1 MATKPYLNN
10 LTALRGVA
18 AILVA
23 LLHFHF
29 FLGPVMPY
37 GKANFID
44 NLYLMVDLFF
54 ILSGFIM
61 CYVYE
66 DSFKIGIQKRKYK
79 NFLVARLARIY
90 PLHIFTLLAE
100 VCIFLFLIAVGKLEF
115 LPLPSQNMYNLNAIP
130 TNLVFM
136 HTLGFHDFV
145 SWNSPS
151 WSLGA
156 EWWAYVLFP
165 FLFVA
170 FKKLKYKNWFIGLGI
185 AIIGWLCIEFILA
198 SMEPFMHFPPDPNK
212 KSLDVIWHFGTIRGI
227 VGFIAGMAVWQ
238 LYTKSK
244 FKPFFGNGW
253 VFFFLTVLAILSMH
267 FKWYNTSTVI
277 IFSIMILSAAYGSK
291 TIDKFFA
298 FRVLKKLGDWSF
310 SIYLWHM
317 VIINIILV
325 SFVYQKT
332 EPVKAFLLRPFQNE
346 KPFTIILFLLIF
358 LIMTS
363 FVGWLSFKYI
373 ETPTRKWIRRK
384 FAKS

>member
-1 MATKPYLNN
+1 MTTMPYLNN
-10 LTALRGVA
+10 LTAFRGIA

-37 GKANFID
+37 GRANVID

-66 DSFKIGIQKRKYK
+66 DSFIIGIKKKKYK
-79 NFLVARLARIY
+79 NFMVARLARIY

-100 VCIFLFLIAVGKLEF
+100 VGIFLFLIVVGKLEF

-136 HTLGFHDFV
+136 HTMGFHDFV

-165 FLFVA
+165 FLFVV
-170 FKKLKYKNWFIGLGI
+170 FKKLNFKNWFIGMGI
-185 AIIGWLCIEFILA
+185 ALVGWLCIEFILA
-198 SMEPFMHFPPDPNK
+198 TMEPFMHFPSDPNK
-212 KSLDVIWHFGTIRGI
+212 RSLDVIWHFGTIRGI
-227 VGFIAGMAVWQ
+227 IGFIAGMSIWQ
-238 LYTKSK
+238 IFRESR
-244 FKPFFGNGW
+244 FKKLFGNGW
-253 VFFFLTVLAILSMH
+253 VFSVLTVLALLSMH
-267 FKWYNTSTVI
+267 LKWYNTITVI
-277 IFSIMILSAAYGSK
+277 IFAFMILSSAYGSK
-291 TIDKFFA
+291 NIDRFFA
-298 FRVLKKLGDWSF
+298 VKILKKLGDWSF

-317 VIINIILV
+317 VLINIILV
-325 SFVYQKT
+325 SFVYQKE
-332 EPVKAFLLRPFQNE
+332 EPVKAFLLRPFQHE
-346 KPFTIILFLLIF
+346 SPVMIILMLVVFLGI
-358 LIMTS
+358 TS

-384 FAKS
+384 FAK